1 MQLYQALITLDGW
14 TFLAQ
19 ICNLMIQLVIFK
31 KLLLNPVKKVIA
43 ERKAKADSQIADAEK
58 LRTEAEAMKAEYEQ
72 NLQNARTEANQ
83 IVAAAQKTAAA
94 RSEELLGEARA
105 QAAALKQKAEAD
117 IAQERKKAVN
127 EVKDE
132 IGGMAMEIASKV
144 VETARMYGGSL
155 YDLAAEEGL
164 DERIL
169 GELDG
174 VTALLNG
181 DAEYLHL
188 LSIPSIPK
196 KERCALL
203 DEAFRGQVH
212 LYVLNFMKLL
222 CEKGALRELP
232 GCARAYRLRY
242 NEAHGI
248 LEATA
253 VSAVPLTAEQTR
265 RLHEKLEKVTGRHID
280 LKTKVEPAVLGGI
293 RLDIEGTELDGTVR
307 SRLAGLRSSIAAAT
321 L

>member
-1 MQLYQALITLDGW
+1 MT
-14 TFLAQ
+14 
-19 ICNLMIQLVIFK
+19 
-31 KLLLNPVKKVIA
+31 
-43 ERKAKADSQIADAEK
+43 
-58 LRTEAEAMKAEYEQ
+58 
-72 NLQNARTEANQ
+72 
-83 IVAAAQKTAAA
+83 
-94 RSEELLGEARA
+94 
-105 QAAALKQKAEAD
+105 
-117 IAQERKKAVN
+117 
-127 EVKDE
+127 
-132 IGGMAMEIASKV
+132 
-144 VETARMYGGSL
+144 ETARMYGGSL

-280 LKTKVEPAVLGGI
+280 LKTKVEPAV
-293 RLDIEGTELDGTVR
+293 
-307 SRLAGLRSSIAAAT
+307 SAAASPVCAAASQQQRCKSYEALRPTQGPAT
-321 L
+321 LRAARREGKAGTKCLRGLSTRKFTKN